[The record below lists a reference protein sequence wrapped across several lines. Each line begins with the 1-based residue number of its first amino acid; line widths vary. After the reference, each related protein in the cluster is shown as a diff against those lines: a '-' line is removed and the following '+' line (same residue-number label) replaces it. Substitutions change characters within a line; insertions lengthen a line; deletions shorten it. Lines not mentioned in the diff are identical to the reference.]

1 MGITKFMTPEIIFG
15 SHSLS
20 QVGESLLRLG
30 AKKIFVVSDPGVVN
44 ATWVEKTV
52 HYLKECKLDYRL
64 WTNITPNPKDVEI
77 ETGARVYD
85 ESDCD
90 AVLGVGGGSAMDAAK
105 AIALLGTNK
114 GPVHQYEGIDRVVH
128 PLPPMVMV
136 PTTAGSGAEVSQFSI
151 IVDSRR
157 KIKMAITSKSLIP
170 DIAIIDPH
178 TLMTKDARLTANTG
192 MDALSHAIES
202 YISLAATSLTEVHSL
217 KAIRLIAKYLRPSV
231 ASRYNREAKE
241 AMAMA
246 SLHAGMAFSNAI
258 LGAVHAISHQLG
270 GYLDLPHG
278 EVNAILLPYVLEFN
292 MISAP
297 EKYKQIAADF
307 GENINGLSLTDSACL
322 AVKAVKDLARDL
334 DIPDTLPNLILQE
347 EQIDFLSSNAVQ
359 DACMVTNPRDMSAN
373 EVNMLLQRVLRC
385 ER

>member
-1 MGITKFMTPEIIFG
+1 MAPEIIFG
-15 SHSLS
+15 SHSIS

-30 AKKIFVVSDPGVVN
+30 AKKIFVVSDPGVVQ
-44 ATWVEKTV
+44 AAWTEKAI
-52 HYLKECKLDYRL
+52 HYLKKSRLDYCL
-64 WTNITPNPKDVEI
+64 WTDITPNPKDMEI
-77 ETGARVYD
+77 EAGAQLYG
-85 ESDCD
+85 EIGCD
-90 AVLGVGGGSAMDAAK
+90 AVLGIGGGSAMDAAK

-114 GPVHQYEGIDRVVH
+114 GPIHQYEGIDRVVH
-128 PLPPMVMV
+128 PLPPMVMI

-151 IVDSRR
+151 IADSTR
-157 KIKMAITSKSLIP
+157 KVKMAITSKSLIP
-170 DIAIIDPH
+170 DIAIIDPQ
-178 TLMTKDARLTANTG
+178 TLTTKDARLTANTG

-231 ASRYNREAKE
+231 ASRYNLKAKE

-246 SLHAGMAFSNAI
+246 SLHAGLAFSNAI

-297 EKYKQIAADF
+297 EKYRHIAASF
-307 GENINGLSLTDSACL
+307 GENTSGLCMTDAAAL
-322 AVKAVKDLARDL
+322 AIKAVRKLARDL
-334 DIPDTLPNLILQE
+334 NIPDSLPDLVLQK
-347 EQIDFLSSNAVQ
+347 EQIEFLSKNAVQ
-359 DACMVTNPRDMSAN
+359 DACMVTNPRDMSAK
-373 EVNMLLQRVLRC
+373 EVNTLLQKVLRC